1 MHVYLLPADARF
13 EGQLAARVVQGQA
26 AARKDGRGEG
36 RLQKVVR
43 SLIEQW
49 ERSAVSRGKTGA
61 GRHGGG
67 SEIGGVVGA
76 IRAHFV
82 LGRRDGQYRRKTPPL
97 PGRKPPTFHPKLG
110 ETPQG
115 PRTQTHRGAGADIRG
130 VGRRP
135 SPTCPLPAHR

>member
-1 MHVYLLPADARF
+1 MQGSGRLRVTVEPDGATLSVWVADKGGNPGADMHVYLLPADARF

-61 GRHGGG
+61 GRH
-67 SEIGGVVGA
+67 EIG
-76 IRAHFV
+76 RAHV
-82 LGRRDGQYRRKTPPL
+82 
-97 PGRKPPTFHPKLG
+97 
-110 ETPQG
+110 
-115 PRTQTHRGAGADIRG
+115 
-130 VGRRP
+130 
-135 SPTCPLPAHR
+135 